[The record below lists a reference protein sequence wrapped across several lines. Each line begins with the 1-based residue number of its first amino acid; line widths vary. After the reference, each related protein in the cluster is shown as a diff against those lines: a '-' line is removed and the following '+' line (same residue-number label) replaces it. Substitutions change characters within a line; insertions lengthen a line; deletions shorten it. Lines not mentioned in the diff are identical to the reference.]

1 LLRFD
6 FKLAPGDQSIF
17 LYTLPFVMVVKL
29 VTFYAFG
36 LLRGWWRYVGLSDAF
51 DIAKANLASA
61 GMLYVLFSLILHVR
75 GFPRSVLIVDCLL
88 AVLLVAGARV
98 AVRAYTEMTRKS
110 HSERRTLIVGA
121 GGAGSRIVRELKRNP
136 QLNLTPVG
144 FVDDDTSKQHIRIQ
158 GIRVLGPVATL
169 PALVRDL
176 DVHCVLIA
184 IPSCNGSLVQTVV
197 TSCQSCRVDFKIL
210 PPLKDHIDGRRAGPI
225 TTVRD
230 VQLDDLLGREPVRI
244 DVDTVRSKLQGKVVL
259 ITGSS
264 RGIGAEMIKAFGT
277 RGAQCAVNYVA
288 DAQGQNK
295 ADALGVA
302 KELNDP
308 LVIECDVTQPQ
319 QVEAM
324 MKQIQDQRGG
334 LDILVNNSGIIRD
347 RTIKKMSLDEFESII
362 RVNLVGTFTVTQK
375 AAAILRSG
383 GRVINMS
390 SVSGQMG
397 LFGQA
402 NYSSS
407 KAGIIALTKVS
418 ARELARQNITVNAIA
433 PGFIDVG
440 MSKGMPDE
448 VTQNF
453 IKQIPL
459 GRLGEAHEIVDA
471 ALFLASPMASYIT
484 GQVLNVN
491 GGFYLG

>member
-1 LLRFD
+1 MKDPLD
-6 FKLAPGDQSIF
+6 F
-17 LYTLPFVMVVKL
+17 T
-29 VTFYAFG
+29 
-36 LLRGWWRYVGLSDAF
+36 
-51 DIAKANLASA
+51 
-61 GMLYVLFSLILHVR
+61 
-75 GFPRSVLIVDCLL
+75 
-88 AVLLVAGARV
+88 
-98 AVRAYTEMTRKS
+98 
-110 HSERRTLIVGA
+110 
-121 GGAGSRIVRELKRNP
+121 
-136 QLNLTPVG
+136 
-144 FVDDDTSKQHIRIQ
+144 
-158 GIRVLGPVATL
+158 
-169 PALVRDL
+169 
-176 DVHCVLIA
+176 
-184 IPSCNGSLVQTVV
+184 
-197 TSCQSCRVDFKIL
+197 
-210 PPLKDHIDGRRAGPI
+210 
-225 TTVRD
+225 
-230 VQLDDLLGREPVRI
+230 
-244 DVDTVRSKLQGKVVL
+244 GKVTLV
-259 ITGSS
+259 TGSS
-264 RGIGAEMIKAFGT
+264 RGIGAEMIRGFGT
-277 RGAQCAVNYVA
+277 RGAQCVVNYVA
-288 DAQGQNK
+288 DAQGQNR

-302 KELNDP
+302 KELNES

-334 LDILVNNSGIIRD
+334 LDILVNNSGVISD
-347 RTIKKMSLDEFESII
+347 RTIKKMSLDEFESVI
-362 RVNLVGTFTVTQK
+362 RVNLIGTFTVTQK
-375 AAAILRSG
+375 AVAILRNG

-418 ARELARQNITVNAIA
+418 AREFARQNITVNAVA

-440 MSKGMPDE
+440 MSKGMSEE